1 MSTIES
7 LHELNLGA
15 PLGCPAEASAA
26 SRSRTAQRGT
36 ALPDLFLLAPSL
48 NFNLSSRL

>member
-7 LHELNLGA
+7 FHQLILGA
-15 PLGCPAEASAA
+15 LLGCPAEASAA
-26 SRSRTAQRGT
+26 SRSRTAQQGT

-48 NFNLSSRL
+48 TFNLSSRL